1 MNLLLFNK
9 SPLHPVLSQ
18 VNLGSIPLCCIAG
31 FPGTKLDLNPQSFS
45 MVRRCNFWT
54 KAHLRDLCYNSS
66 RLSFPACV
74 FSRLV
79 NQVPI
84 TQFTILYILMRWDTR
99 IISRRSKLQIF
110 KRLIFFSCELSK
122 VDPTTT
128 MYTFLTTLQ
137 VLLFLCVFDMI
148 SPFKHYD
155 VVVCY
160 KSWIFIEPPRII
172 LLHVRS

>member
-1 MNLLLFNK
+1 M
-9 SPLHPVLSQ
+9 
-18 VNLGSIPLCCIAG
+18 
-31 FPGTKLDLNPQSFS
+31 
-45 MVRRCNFWT
+45 
-54 KAHLRDLCYNSS
+54 
-66 RLSFPACV
+66 
-74 FSRLV
+74 

-84 TQFTILYILMRWDTR
+84 TQFTILYILMRWDTKNL
-99 IISRRSKLQIF
+99 SRRSILEIF
-110 KRLIFFSCELSK
+110 KQLIFYSCELSK

-137 VLLFLCVFDMI
+137 VLLFLCVFDMT

-160 KSWIFIEPPRII
+160 KSWIFIEPLRNI